1 MNAIVAH
8 HKPKLLE
15 KFGERFNV
23 EPQKVLDT
31 LSATC
36 FRGRDGEVP
45 SQAQMIALLIVADQY
60 GLNPFTREIYAF
72 PDKSAGIVPVVGVDG
87 WVRICNSH
95 SQFDGIEFSWSDDL
109 IQIDEDHKPAPAW
122 CEAKIFRKDRT
133 RPIIIREYLD
143 EVYRPA
149 FTGRGR
155 DGSEYKKPGPW
166 QSHTKRFLRHKA
178 LIQCA
183 RVAFGFAGIYDEDE
197 AQDTAANE
205 ARIIDYTPGE
215 ATGETAEKKPATTRK
230 LDALAGAGS
239 GPAAD
244 FGAKAQPETVAA
256 EADSGGWR
264 VVDKL
269 PDHVLENEPAQKERP
284 AERANKPAVQLSM
297 TTTDGEVHYFDSV
310 DELRTKWEDTL
321 EAMSD
326 VGKLD
331 VLQTLNSKLGAMV
344 VEVEGKGAFEP
355 FQDAFSEA
363 RKRVA
368 TAPAAE
374 ADAGASLFGKEG

>member
-31 LSATC
+31 LVATC
-36 FRGRDGEVP
+36 FKGRDGEVP
-45 SQAQMIALLIVADQY
+45 SQAQMIGLLIVADQY

-72 PDKSAGIVPVVGVDG
+72 PDKSVGIVPVVGVDG

-95 SQFDGIEFSWSDDL
+95 PAFDGVEFNWSDDL

-149 FTGRGR
+149 FTGQSRNG
-155 DGSEYKKPGPW
+155 GEYKKPGPW

-215 ATGETAEKKPATTRK
+215 ATGDTAEKKPATTRK

-244 FGAKAQPETVAA
+244 FGTKAQPETVAA
-256 EADSGGWR
+256 EAETDAQQAETVER
-264 VVDKL
+264 V
-269 PDHVLENEPAQKERP
+269 EPAQKERP
-284 AERANKPAVQLSM
+284 AERSNKPAIQLSM

-331 VLQTLNSKLGAMV
+331 VLQTLNAKLGAMV

-374 ADAGASLFGKEG
+374 AGAGASLFGKEG